1 MWQTAA
7 RIPVPRSL
15 NPCPFAVPQCRL
27 AGIPLAALFVP
38 GLAAAAGSCERLV
51 ATGNPEYPLYPW
63 RDPQDPKRLIGAN
76 ADLLQRL
83 GKELGVRIDVLYSG
97 SWEKAQEEVTS
108 GRADLLAGAY
118 LTLARLGSMDY
129 VHPLF
134 LMTSGVVWVNKD
146 AAFPFIGRDDLI
158 GHKGQRAGRQQ
169 PGREFDRFAK
179 ASLDLK
185 PVPSLT
191 QGLQDLMPQ
200 AQRVPPLPG
209 VARAGP
215 GRGAGHGRRPE
226 ALEPVLSSE
235 GLYLTLSHNSACNDP
250 WLRGQLA
257 KKMTELSAA
266 GVPVTLLQDNLER
279 WKAQQ
284 LPASGASSTTQESDL

>member
-1 MWQTAA
+1 
-7 RIPVPRSL
+7 
-15 NPCPFAVPQCRL
+15 
-27 AGIPLAALFVP
+27 
-38 GLAAAAGSCERLV
+38 
-51 ATGNPEYPLYPW
+51 
-63 RDPQDPKRLIGAN
+63 RLIGAN

-129 VHPLF
+129 VHPPF

-158 GHKGQRAGRQQ
+158 GHKGSVLAGSSL
-169 PGREFDRFAK
+169 GEEFDRFAK

-191 QGLQDLMPQ
+191 QGLQDLMLKRSEFLLYQALPGQ
-200 AQRVPPLPG
+200 AQVEALG
-209 VARAGP
+209 MADDL
-215 GRGAGHGRRPE
+215 E

>member
-1 MWQTAA
+1 MPTCCSAWA
-7 RIPVPRSL
+7 RSSA
-15 NPCPFAVPQCRL
+15 CASTC
-27 AGIPLAALFVP
+27 
-38 GLAAAAGSCERLV
+38 S
-51 ATGNPEYPLYPW
+51 
-63 RDPQDPKRLIGAN
+63 
-76 ADLLQRL
+76 
-83 GKELGVRIDVLYSG
+83 SG

-129 VHPLF
+129 VHPPF

-158 GHKGQRAGRQQ
+158 GHKGSVLAGSSL
-169 PGREFDRFAK
+169 GEEFDRFAK

-191 QGLQDLMPQ
+191 QGLQDLMLKRSEFLLYQALPGQ
-200 AQRVPPLPG
+200 AQVEALG
-209 VARAGP
+209 MADDL
-215 GRGAGHGRRPE
+215 E

-235 GLYLTLSHNSACNDP
+235 GLYLTLSQ
-250 WLRGQLA
+250 LRLQRSVAARTTGE
-257 KKMTELSAA
+257 KMTELSAA

>member
-1 MWQTAA
+1 MSF
-7 RIPVPRSL
+7 RCSP
-15 NPCPFAVPQCRL
+15 CRL
-27 AGIPLAALFVP
+27 AGILLAALFVP

-51 ATGNPEYPLYPW
+51 ATGNPEYPPYLW

-129 VHPLF
+129 VHPPF

-158 GHKGQRAGRQQ
+158 GHKGSVLAGSSL
-169 PGREFDRFAK
+169 GEEFDRFAK

-191 QGLQDLMPQ
+191 QGAQ

-215 GRGAGHGRRPE
+215 GRGAGHGRRPGGAGTGAE
-226 ALEPVLSSE
+226 QRGAVPDAVAQLRLQRSVAARTTGEKDDRIVGCRRSRNALAGQSR
-235 GLYLTLSHNSACNDP
+235 TLESPAI
-250 WLRGQLA
+250 
-257 KKMTELSAA
+257 A
-266 GVPVTLLQDNLER
+266 GFRRQFDYAG
-279 WKAQQ
+279 K
-284 LPASGASSTTQESDL
+284 